1 MRNRILTP
9 GACGSALQNGPPK
22 GAVHLVEVAGVEPA
36 SKKRD
41 MEGRYRLGPN
51 RVTSAGDRT
60 TLIEDSSPG
69 LGCRQGTSRQ
79 PIPSH
84 CPADRSHPFSGFTSP
99 LPEDHGDSPG
109 RFLGGLEHVL
119 VRVIGFFVFIGLMR
133 GPADKP
139 PPAPR
144 TPTATCRNQ
153 SPPAMRPPPLTP
165 RGPDGTG
172 KAQYGMPAGG
182 SQEAKMFAG
191 AALVESFRKRVRP
204 LGTVRNR

>member
-1 MRNRILTP
+1 
-9 GACGSALQNGPPK
+9 
-22 GAVHLVEVAGVEPA
+22 VEVAGVEPA

-60 TLIEDSSPG
+60 TLIEDLSPG

-79 PIPSH
+79 PILTH
-84 CPADRSHPFSGFTSP
+84 CPADRGHPFSGLTSP
-99 LPEDHGDSPG
+99 VPGACGDSPLYCLRSAG
-109 RFLGGLEHVL
+109 EHVL

-139 PPAPR
+139 PPAPH

-153 SPPAMRPPPLTP
+153 SPPVLRPTPLTP
-165 RGPDGTG
+165 RGLDGTG
-172 KAQYGMPAGG
+172 RPSMGCPPGTNKRLRYGAGVAIAQT
-182 SQEAKMFAG
+182 SW
-191 AALVESFRKRVRP
+191 KRVRP
-204 LGTVRNR
+204 FGTIGDR

>member
-1 MRNRILTP
+1 VTGSIFTP
-9 GACGSALQNGPPK
+9 GTDCGQRWNLPKHRNGPPK
-22 GAVHLVEVAGVEPA
+22 GAVILVEVAGIEPA

-60 TLIEDSSPG
+60 TLIEDLSPG

-79 PIPSH
+79 PILTH
-84 CPADRSHPFSGFTSP
+84 CPADRGHPFSGLTSP
-99 LPEDHGDSPG
+99 VPGACGDSPLYCLRSAG
-109 RFLGGLEHVL
+109 EHVL

-139 PPAPR
+139 PPAPH

-153 SPPAMRPPPLTP
+153 SPPGMRPVHPAP
-165 RGPDGTG
+165 RGPEWSGHPVWD
-172 KAQYGMPAGG
+172 ARR
-182 SQEAKMFAG
+182 G
-191 AALVESFRKRVRP
+191 ATS
-204 LGTVRNR
+204 G